1 MHSTYSDTKNVTIAI
16 ERRDAGVMVLISII
30 MMMMMMMMMMMNI
43 TSRTVIEEIVSVKL
57 FAFLKQGCR

>member
-30 MMMMMMMMMMMNI
+30 MMMMMMMMMNI
-43 TSRTVIEEIVSVKL
+43 TLRTVIEEIVSVKL
-57 FAFLKQGCR
+57 FAFLKKGCR